1 MRLQGKNALV
11 TGASSGIGNASALQM
26 AKEGANVAF
35 TYCKNQTGAE
45 KLKQEIEATGKK
57 AICIQSNMNSDNEVE
72 QLASQVIN
80 EFGTVDILFNNAGGL
95 VERMPFFEINKAKW
109 DEIFELNV
117 WSVVLLTQKIGEN
130 MKANGG
136 GVVILNSSVA
146 GRFGGG
152 VGAMAY
158 STAKGAVITLTKS
171 MGREL
176 ITDGIRVNGIAPG
189 IIDTPFHEKFTPP
202 DVMQGLM
209 EKIPIQRAGTSEEM
223 ATVVTF
229 LASDDSSYLVGVTID
244 TNGGMWVV

>member
-11 TGASSGIGNASALQM
+11 TGASSGIGYATSIKM
-26 AKEGANVAF
+26 AEDGANVAF
-35 TYCKNQTGAE
+35 TYCNNKKGAE
-45 KLKQEIEATGKK
+45 KLKSELESKGIKSV
-57 AICIQSNMNSDNEVE
+57 CIQANMNKDEEVE
-72 QLASQVIN
+72 KVSSQVIE
-80 EFGTVDILFNNAGGL
+80 EFGKVDILFNNAGGL
-95 VERMPFFEINKAKW
+95 VERMPFFEINRPKW

-117 WSVVLLTQKIGEN
+117 WSVVLLTQRIGAN
-130 MKANGG
+130 MKDHGG
-136 GVVILNSSVA
+136 GVVINNASVA

-189 IIDTPFHEKFTPP
+189 IIETPFHDKFTPP
-202 DVMQGLM
+202 DVMEGLLT
-209 EKIPIQRAGTSEEM
+209 KIPIQRAGSSEEM
-223 ATVVTF
+223 ASIVTF

-244 TNGGMWVV
+244 ANGGMWVV